1 MLLWGLGIGGLLFLI
16 GLVTYFVAPRVGPN
30 PIFGVRVGYSYASR
44 EVWDR
49 TNRFGGALM
58 ALIGLVLALLALL
71 LQWLGLSARDGIVLL
86 TVVMLVALL
95 GGTGWMFVYARRLA
109 LGTPVARE
117 FSPVRFRWAY
127 LAPVLTTFALL
138 AVTAIYFYPQL
149 PADRMATHFGINDQ
163 PNGWMSRD
171 AFYATYL
178 GLAALFLVLDGAVV
192 VIAARE
198 PLIAFGRWGA
208 TWRLDPERG
217 LIYTGLA
224 FALVNVILV
233 VVLFDVVAFNLQ
245 GSHLFPLSFLLWL
258 IVPLAALLIAL
269 FFVLGRRE
277 VGVSHISTK

>member
-1 MLLWGLGIGGLLFLI
+1 MLLWGFGIGGLLFLV
-16 GLVTYFVAPRVGPN
+16 GLVTYFLAPRVGPN

-49 TNRFGGALM
+49 TNRFGGGLI
-58 ALIGLVLALLALL
+58 ALIGLVLALLTLL

-86 TVVMLVALL
+86 TAVMLVALL

-117 FSPVRFRWAY
+117 FAPVRFRWAY
-127 LAPVLTTFALL
+127 LAPVLATFVLL
-138 AVTAIYFYPQL
+138 AVIAIYFYPQL
-149 PADRMATHFGINDQ
+149 PAERLATHFDINDQ
-163 PNGWMSRD
+163 PNGWMARD

-192 VIAARE
+192 LVASRE

-224 FALVNVILV
+224 FALVNVILI
-233 VVLFDVVAFNLQ
+233 VVLFDIVAFNLQ
-245 GSHLFPLSFLLWL
+245 SAHLFPLSLLLWL
-258 IVPLAALLIAL
+258 IVPLVALLIAL

-277 VGVSHISTK
+277 PGVSH